1 MRRRIIGASIIVL
14 FFAAACGG
22 GGDGPGDESAESA
35 GDRFGQPLSDAEA
48 YPVFASPEIVV
59 GKNRLLIGLLNQD
72 DAPIGSREIA
82 VRMRFFDLARSETEP
97 VSESELRFVPID
109 RFRGIYVSNVAFDS
123 AGKWGAETTINGDG
137 YDEVVRTKFEVM
149 REPTTPQLGEVVPAV
164 DTPTAGD
171 VDRLSEIST
180 DKHPSPRF
188 YQQSIAEA
196 VRAGDPFVVV
206 FATPKFCQTATCGPM
221 LDIVRRVAPEFPN
234 LTFIHVE
241 PYDLDKVPDELAPV
255 PSVLE
260 WGLPSEPWTFVVGEG
275 GRLKAKYAVV
285 LSPVELRSTLRNL

>member
-1 MRRRIIGASIIVL
+1 MRGRIIAASIVVL
-14 FFAAACGG
+14 FVAAACGG
-22 GGDGPGDESAESA
+22 GGDGSGDAGA

-72 DAPIGSREIA
+72 DAPIGSREIE

-97 VSESELRFVPID
+97 ASESDLRFVPID
-109 RFRGIYVSNVAFDS
+109 RFRGVYVSNVAFDS
-123 AGKWGAETTINGDG
+123 PGKWGAETTIDGDG
-137 YDEVVRTKFEVM
+137 YDEVVRTSFEVL
-149 REPTTPQLGEVVPAV
+149 RKPTTPRLGEVVPAV
-164 DTPTAGD
+164 DTPTAGE

-180 DKHPSPRF
+180 DKDPSPRF
-188 YQQSIAEA
+188 YQRSIAEA
-196 VRAGDPFVVV
+196 VRAGDPFVVI

-241 PYDLDKVPDELAPV
+241 PYDLDKVPQQLAPV
-255 PSVLE
+255 PSALK

-275 GRLKAKYAVV
+275 ARLKAKFAVV
-285 LSPVELRSTLRNL
+285 LSPEELRSKLQSL